1 MLTSCEF
8 TIITIRSSKMAN
20 KQQILDKIARNL
32 TMRGVTAARS
42 GDTVLVTKTGGDV
55 LTVSYVD
62 KVVQAPMGGVD
73 ASSSPFLGIGVAAPG
88 ALKVKGEA
96 GVTTVAGLIDT
107 VEAVALMV
115 ELAGFGN
122 DIILENGS
130 NTTQIARIAGD
141 ADRQGMGM

>member
-1 MLTSCEF
+1 
-8 TIITIRSSKMAN
+8 MAN
-20 KQQILDKIARNL
+20 KQQILDKVVRNL
-32 TMRGVTAARS
+32 KMRGITAERS
-42 GDTVLVTKTGGDV
+42 GDTALVTKTGGDV

-62 KVVQAPMGGVD
+62 KVIQAPMGGVD

-88 ALKVKGEA
+88 TLKVKAEA

-122 DIILENGS
+122 DIVLEAGS
-130 NTTQIARIAGD
+130 STAQIARIAGD
-141 ADRQGMGM
+141 CDRQGMGM